1 MKQDNCNKAHNGEHQ
16 ADDIWP
22 DRFDTRSAA
31 HKYLVAR
38 GYTLKQ
44 RTFYHHV
51 KTGLVPC
58 QKISG
63 SRMRFTR
70 SGLDQYARLHLGKF
84 APTELEERIREG
96 DLSTMQARKLAADT
110 RKAEAEAEFR
120 EFKLEVEKGR
130 YIHVEQFERELAAR
144 MIVLRA
150 GFANMIALC
159 LDDWIAALQDDPV
172 KGRAFMRE
180 AIIENYHELLYE
192 YARLPEW
199 TVEFTNDP
207 DRKTKS

>member
-1 MKQDNCNKAHNGEHQ
+1 MSDKQVFEKPIDVYRHLKANGWKVGKSKVYS
-16 ADDIWP
+16 DVGTRLKP
-22 DRFDTRSAA
+22 DKDGKYSLETVELYAL
-31 HKYLVAR
+31 KYLKRVA
-38 GYTLKQ
+38 
-44 RTFYHHV
+44 
-51 KTGLVPC
+51 P
-58 QKISG
+58 SG
-63 SRMRFTR
+63 PENVADE
-70 SGLDQYARLHLGKF
+70 LEKLHLERLRREVSLRKRQEEKLCF
-84 APTELEERIREG
+84 ELE
-96 DLSTMQARKLAADT
+96 LK
-110 RKAEAEAEFR
+110 
-120 EFKLEVEKGR
+120 KGK
-130 YIHVEQFERELAAR
+130 YIPIEQFERELAAR

-207 DRKTKS
+207 DRQTKN